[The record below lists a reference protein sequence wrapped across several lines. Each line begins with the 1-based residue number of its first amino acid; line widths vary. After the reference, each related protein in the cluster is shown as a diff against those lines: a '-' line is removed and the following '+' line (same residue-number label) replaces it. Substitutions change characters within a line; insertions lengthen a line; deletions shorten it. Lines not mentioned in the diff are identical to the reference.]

1 MSDNIKPVEL
11 SAEELDTVAGGLIDV
26 TQFAA
31 VETDFEAVNS
41 SAVAGKG
48 FASTSGIAINDET
61 RSIAFRRD
69 LVD

>member
-31 VETDFEAVNS
+31 VETDFEVVNS

-48 FASTSGIAINDET
+48 FAATNGIAINDET
-61 RSIAFRRD
+61 RSIAFRHD